1 MELYLPLLYAL
12 MIRMSAEEEA
22 LSITRQIHKTITE
35 TLEDLRRGRNDSRK
49 LNEEEKKTFNLIVK
63 QVNDLR
69 KALDNYIKQ
78 YRVQTRLDDF

>member
-1 MELYLPLLYAL
+1 MKLYLSFLYAL
-12 MIRMSAEEEA
+12 MIRMSAEDEA

-49 LNEEEKKTFNLIVK
+49 LSEEEKKTFNLIVK

-78 YRVQTRLDDF
+78 FRVQTRLDDF

>member
-1 MELYLPLLYAL
+1 MKLYLPFLYAL

-22 LSITRQIHKTITE
+22 LAITRQIHKTITE

-49 LNEEEKKTFNLIVK
+49 LSEEEKKTFNLITK

-69 KALDNYIKQ
+69 KALDEYIKRF
-78 YRVQTRLDDF
+78 RVQTRLDDF

>member
-1 MELYLPLLYAL
+1 MKLYLSFLYAL

-49 LNEEEKKTFNLIVK
+49 LSEEEKKTFNLITK

-69 KALDNYIKQ
+69 KALDEYIKRF
-78 YRVQTRLDDF
+78 RVQTRLDDF

>member
-1 MELYLPLLYAL
+1 MKLYLSFLYAL
-12 MIRMSAEEEA
+12 MIRMSAEDEA

-35 TLEDLRRGRNDSRK
+35 TLEDLRQGRNDSRK
-49 LNEEEKKTFNLIVK
+49 LSEEEKKTFNLIVK

-78 YRVQTRLDDF
+78 FRVQTRLDDF

>member
-1 MELYLPLLYAL
+1 

>member
-1 MELYLPLLYAL
+1 MKLYLSFLYAL

-35 TLEDLRRGRNDSRK
+35 TLEDLRQGRNDSRK
-49 LNEEEKKTFNLIVK
+49 LSEEEKKTFNSIVK

-78 YRVQTRLDDF
+78 FRVQTRLDDF

>member
-22 LSITRQIHKTITE
+22 LSITRQIPKTIPE
-35 TLEDLRRGRNDSRK
+35 TLADLRRGRNDSRQ
-49 LNEEEKKTFNLIVK
+49 LNEEEKQTFNLIVK

>member
-1 MELYLPLLYAL
+1 MKLYLSFLYAL

-35 TLEDLRRGRNDSRK
+35 TLEDLRQGRNDSRK
-49 LNEEEKKTFNLIVK
+49 LSEEEKKTFNLIVK

-78 YRVQTRLDDF
+78 FRVQTRLDDF

>member
-49 LNEEEKKTFNLIVK
+49 LSEEEKKTFNLIVK
-63 QVNDLR
+63 QVNDLK
-69 KALDNYIKQ
+69 KALNNYIKQ
-78 YRVQTRLDDF
+78 FRVQTRLDDF

>member
-12 MIRMSAEEEA
+12 MIRMSPEEEA

>member
-1 MELYLPLLYAL
+1 MKLYLSFLYAL

-35 TLEDLRRGRNDSRK
+35 TLEDLRQGRNDSRK
-49 LNEEEKKTFNLIVK
+49 LSEEEKKTFNLITK

-69 KALDNYIKQ
+69 KALDEYIKRF
-78 YRVQTRLDDF
+78 RVQTRLDDF